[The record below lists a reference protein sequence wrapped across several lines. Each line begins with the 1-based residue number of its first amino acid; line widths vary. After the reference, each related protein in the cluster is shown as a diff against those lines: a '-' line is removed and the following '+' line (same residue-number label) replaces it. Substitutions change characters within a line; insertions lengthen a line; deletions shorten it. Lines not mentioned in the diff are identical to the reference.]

1 MPEDTELSRPLL
13 TAMDPKDQFTSHY
26 GAVAPDHNVESG
38 IISSSGGHDHDGDLV
53 TAEEN
58 QNLKRGLQQRHLS
71 MLGIAGAIGTGLFLG
86 LGGAVQTAGPLGALL
101 GYAVIGLVVCAV
113 QFALG
118 EVAALLPVTGA
129 FVRHAEFLVDPAL
142 GFAIG
147 WNLVYG
153 NILSIPT
160 ETTAIVV
167 LFQFWWEEVNPA
179 VWIIIF
185 IVLTAAVG
193 FSFIRVFGEI
203 EFVFAMIKILLVI
216 FLIIL
221 GLVINL
227 GGIPGTERIGFRYWQ
242 DPGPFVELLPIAS
255 GNWGKFLGF
264 WSVMTGAVFSFA
276 GVESLAMAAA
286 EARNPKRAI
295 PRACKRVFARIV
307 IFYILAVLIV
317 GMLVASDDE
326 RLDDESGT
334 AAQSPFVIAASAA
347 GISAIPSV
355 VNAIVITSAWS
366 ASNQALLTGTRVL
379 YGLALKGQAPKV
391 FLRTTSWGVPYVC
404 VSLYVVF
411 MFLSFMSLSNGA
423 YTVFWWL
430 VDLTAAGV
438 LISWSTILLNHLRLK
453 MALQKQGIDANRLP
467 WNNSWTFY
475 SSAVGLFM
483 CLLILFTGGFVVF
496 CDGQWD
502 TATFISSYLDIPLVL
517 CAYLIW
523 KFIKKTKIVPLESIP
538 LVEAL
543 AQADQYPEDPEE
555 KSKGALRLSPQIL
568 SLATASA
575 KFQTAVTGPQATSPI
590 LSPSR
595 FFATSISFR
604 PATDTNRPS
613 PQQETRVKIFIDIAI
628 YADRLTQPQSIQSS
642 SWEAGAWA
650 DIVFFFFLYRVNLRT
665 QKRLAASVIGC
676 GKNKIWLDPN
686 EVSEISNANSR
697 QTIRKLVKDG
707 LIIQKPVTM
716 HSRSRAR
723 ELNLARRDG
732 RHRGFGKRKGTADA
746 RMPSQVLWMRRL
758 RVLRRLLVKYRASG
772 KIDKH
777 LYHELYHSSKGNTF
791 KHKRALVEHIHRAK
805 AEKARER
812 ALKEEM
818 DAKRA
823 KTKAARE
830 RKQERVAAKR
840 EALVGGEEE
849 EK

>member
-1 MPEDTELSRPLL
+1 MPEDTESSRPLL
-13 TAMDPKDQFTSHY
+13 AAMDPKDQFTSHY

-38 IISSSGGHDHDGDLV
+38 IISSGGGNDHEGDLV

-160 ETTAIVV
+160 EITAIVV

-203 EFVFAMIKILLVI
+203 EFVFAVIKILLVI

-255 GNWGKFLGF
+255 GNLGKFLGF

-286 EARNPKRAI
+286 EARNPKLAI

-379 YGLALKGQAPKV
+379 YGLALKNQAPKV

-453 MALQKQGIDANRLP
+453 MALQKQGIDATRLP

-517 CAYLIW
+517 CAYLTW
-523 KFIKKTKIVPLESIP
+523 KSIKKTKIVPLESIP

-613 PQQETRVKIFIDIAI
+613 PQQETRVKM
-628 YADRLTQPQSIQSS
+628 
-642 SWEAGAWA
+642 
-650 DIVFFFFLYRVNLRT
+650 VNLRT